1 MFFLHLLYF
10 FLQTLRLFLCPS
22 FITQQLAVLF
32 MIVGYLEWGNN
43 IDACHFL
50 TATVAGALNWA
61 KQLIQFT
68 NLLCDRLSE
77 VEPFR

>member
-1 MFFLHLLYF
+1 
-10 FLQTLRLFLCPS
+10 
-22 FITQQLAVLF
+22 